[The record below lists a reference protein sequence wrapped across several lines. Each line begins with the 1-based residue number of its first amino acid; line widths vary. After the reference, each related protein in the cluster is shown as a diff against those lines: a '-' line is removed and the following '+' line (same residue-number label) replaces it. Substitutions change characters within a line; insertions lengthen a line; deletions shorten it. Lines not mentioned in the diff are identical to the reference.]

1 MLTTAASRLFPTVPS
16 GSESSKM
23 KSKKSVDK
31 AIDDDSEWWVKYAPT
46 KAGRKS
52 ELHSHK
58 LAKEDYANLWLF
70 VKKKTFTWSGTPVWD
85 DQDK

>member
-1 MLTTAASRLFPTVPS
+1 
-16 GSESSKM
+16 M

-31 AIDDDSEWWVKYAPT
+31 AIDDEAIDDDHHIEWWVKYAPT